1 MSSEGISDSIS
12 TEKYYRRK
20 GKKAPRLGYM
30 GHLTQFTS
38 DIESSLAR
46 YPDELLE
53 IVQPLIPQPAWS
65 AHVNG
70 PFAETQRVE
79 SSLLGGPKPPLT
91 MKSGWGDIDDEM
103 VDTGLSGDWTKAAGT
118 LKRGGNVRSLR
129 TQTADFGLPPPLEED
144 EGDEDSDED
153 ADEEKEQLGTLA
165 HFDGWTTGGQR
176 VVEDEHQAWLRAGR
190 QDDASTGVGHRR
202 HGSFH
207 TRDREDSGFDDNF
220 GFGNDF
226 DGHGFEASSLLTM
239 CHQC

>member
-1 MSSEGISDSIS
+1 
-12 TEKYYRRK
+12 
-20 GKKAPRLGYM
+20 M

-38 DIESSLAR
+38 DIESSLER

-65 AHVNG
+65 THVNG

-79 SSLLGGPKPPLT
+79 SSLLGGPKPPLS

-103 VDTGLSGDWTKAAGT
+103 VDTGLSGDWSKTSGT
-118 LKRGGNVRSLR
+118 LKRGGSISSLR
-129 TQTADFGLPPPLEED
+129 NQTADFGLPPPLEDD

-153 ADEEKEQLGTLA
+153 VDEDKRQLDTLV
-165 HFDGWTTGGQR
+165 HLDGWTTGGRR

-190 QDDASTGVGHRR
+190 QDNAPAGVGHRR
-202 HGSFH
+202 HGSLH
-207 TRDREDSGFDDNF
+207 TRDREESAFDD

-226 DGHGFEASSLLTM
+226 DGHGFEASIVLTI
-239 CHQC
+239 